1 MTVNKNF
8 VSMGIVALFLCASI
22 SASEA
27 VSRYECVHV
36 DTQSG
41 ISKQHNEKN
50 IAEIYQL
57 FKAWRSAI
65 EVGDAKKIA
74 SLVTEDAEFW
84 SNGAPPLKGRRAL
97 EAVFK
102 QFLAKFIFSQ
112 KYDCYELILR
122 GDIAFIRGLE
132 RNTKIPREGGTAIF
146 TRQRAFSIVRQ
157 SRDGKWRFARGMTNL
172 PDTSSH

>member
-1 MTVNKNF
+1 
-8 VSMGIVALFLCASI
+8 MGIVALLFSASGN
-22 SASEA
+22 ASEA
-27 VSRYECVHV
+27 VSRYECIHV

-41 ISKQHNEKN
+41 IPEQHTEEKV
-50 IAEIYQL
+50 AEIYQL

-97 EAVFK
+97 ETAFK
-102 QFLAKFIFSQ
+102 PFLAKYIFSQ

-132 RNTKIPREGGTAIF
+132 RNTKVPREGGTAIF
-146 TRQRAFSIVRQ
+146 TRQRAFSIIRQ
-157 SRDGKWRFARGMTNL
+157 SKDGKWLFARGMTNL
-172 PDTSSH
+172 PDSNNLK